1 MDVKTNERFPMSAS
15 RVMMFEVC
23 PLQYLH
29 SYIKKTYTTKK
40 VEDML
45 LVGSLVHEALERLA
59 AYPVEENIEHCVA
72 MGIKQMTEKSN
83 EVLTPEHV
91 KQSVDMIKNWFD
103 PSKFAKKC
111 AGTEEPFDF
120 TFDDVRLLG
129 FIDRAE
135 WEDEHTLRIIDY
147 KSGGR
152 IYTEE
157 EMRTSNQLLI
167 YAMAAYEKW
176 QPERVIVCYDM
187 VMYNKRVEVLVDDED
202 IREKFKYLKLIYNS
216 ILGLIEDSTNVKAL
230 VGPHCSWCNYKSI
243 CPDYKIWVTGELG
256 MPSIKMVQEGNFED
270 TMKIIVDLDAKKKAI
285 EDYLSEVKKW
295 VTNELLDNG
304 NTAMTVGDYR
314 LNVITN
320 SRLTFDALTVATI
333 FPDKMDKVLTV
344 KKGEV
349 DKLMSTLSVEEKALL
364 MTTAMKSEGV
374 PYLKIKK
381 NS

>member
-1 MDVKTNERFPMSAS
+1 
-15 RVMMFEVC
+15 
-23 PLQYLH
+23 
-29 SYIKKTYTTKK
+29 
-40 VEDML
+40 
-45 LVGSLVHEALERLA
+45 
-59 AYPVEENIEHCVA
+59 
-72 MGIKQMTEKSN
+72 
-83 EVLTPEHV
+83 
-91 KQSVDMIKNWFD
+91 
-103 PSKFAKKC
+103 
-111 AGTEEPFDF
+111 
-120 TFDDVRLLG
+120 
-129 FIDRAE
+129 
-135 WEDEHTLRIIDY
+135 
-147 KSGGR
+147 
-152 IYTEE
+152 
-157 EMRTSNQLLI
+157 
-167 YAMAAYEKW
+167 
-176 QPERVIVCYDM
+176 
-187 VMYNKRVEVLVDDED
+187 
-202 IREKFKYLKLIYNS
+202 
-216 ILGLIEDSTNVKAL
+216 
-230 VGPHCSWCNYKSI
+230 
-243 CPDYKIWVTGELG
+243 